1 MDKIKMTTP
10 IVEMDGDE
18 MTRILWQMIKDNLL
32 LPYIDL
38 KTEYYDLGLEYRD
51 ETDDQVTID
60 SANATKKYGVAV
72 KCATI
77 TPNAARVEEY
87 HLKEMWKS
95 PNATIRAILDGTV
108 FRAPIVV
115 KGIEPC
121 VKCWKKPITIAR
133 HAYGDVYKAS
143 EMRIP
148 GPGKVELVYT
158 AEDGTESRELVHSF
172 NCPGIV
178 QGMHNV
184 NKSIESFARSCFNYA
199 LDTKQD
205 LWFATKDTISKK
217 YDHTFK
223 DIFQEVYEQ
232 EYKEKFE
239 QVSEYAENIK
249 IINFTAV
256 ESENSQQN
264 KQRLNEIKSLGK
276 KFSNGISGL
285 VLDGITV
292 SDASFNYEGLAQEY
306 ISGNGS
312 RKINTQ
318 TLMYDLYIMD
328 TFDTFP
334 GKNRYGGL
342 KYPVEYIICGQNSD
356 RDNINSIILK
366 LSAVREAVN
375 MAYLVTNGEKRSEA
389 FALAS
394 SIAGFTGNLLVVKAV
409 QYIIMGIWSYAESI
423 VDVRRLFEGDEIAV
437 IKNDNDWKLSLKNM
451 LAGNLKYDKADS
463 EKNSRA
469 ERILKGRA
477 DYNDYLELLLHSVSE
492 NIKNYRTMT
501 AMELRIIDM
510 GKTGFRMKDYIYE
523 ARIQVNVLPKAD
535 RRINAK
541 EYIRQV
547 KYSYIS

>member
-1 MDKIKMTTP
+1 MEKIKMTTP

-18 MTRILWQMIKDNLL
+18 MTRILWQMIKDDLL

-60 SANATKKYGVAV
+60 SANATKKCGVAV

-223 DIFQEVYEQ
+223 DIFQDIFDA
-232 EYKEKFE
+232 EYTKKFE
-239 QVSEYAENIK
+239 DAGITYFYTLIDDAVARVMKSEGGYIWACKNYDGDVMSDMISSAFGSLAMMTSVLVSPDGNFEYEAAHGTVQRHYYKHLKGEE
-249 IINFTAV
+249 T
-256 ESENSQQN
+256 STNSVATIFAWTGALR
-264 KQRLNEIKSLGK
+264 KRGE
-276 KFSNGISGL
+276 
-285 VLDGITV
+285 LDGNRELMEFADRLEKATLDTIEEGEMTKDLALITTNPNPV
-292 SDASFNYEGLAQEY
+292 VLN
-306 ISGNGS
+306 SGDFI
-312 RKINTQ
+312 K
-318 TLMYDLYIMD
+318 
-328 TFDTFP
+328 
-334 GKNRYGGL
+334 
-342 KYPVEYIICGQNSD
+342 
-356 RDNINSIILK
+356 
-366 LSAVREAVN
+366 A
-375 MAYLVTNGEKRSEA
+375 
-389 FALAS
+389 
-394 SIAGFTGNLLVVKAV
+394 IA
-409 QYIIMGIWSYAESI
+409 
-423 VDVRRLFEGDEIAV
+423 RRL
-437 IKNDNDWKLSLKNM
+437 
-451 LAGNLKYDKADS
+451 
-463 EKNSRA
+463 
-469 ERILKGRA
+469 
-477 DYNDYLELLLHSVSE
+477 
-492 NIKNYRTMT
+492 
-501 AMELRIIDM
+501 
-510 GKTGFRMKDYIYE
+510 
-523 ARIQVNVLPKAD
+523 
-535 RRINAK
+535 
-541 EYIRQV
+541 
-547 KYSYIS
+547 